1 MATSTSKKA
10 DDDSL
15 PKQPGDQET
24 AAITDPQE
32 QAGAQSAKAGELIDT
47 ANQTI
52 AAAARGELAQAAAA
66 APDLPAELNNIDFRV
81 MIGGPLQA
89 AVDAQVASS
98 IASMK
103 FINDVGFTAPDSSGK
118 RELVMVDFT
127 HDRTELDKDGNEVKK
142 EIKLKV
148 PFLAM
153 VQIPSLRIE
162 HVIIDFNAKLN
173 SIQRQDVS
181 DKLGIDAEVGG
192 SFGPVNFKVTASY
205 QRKSSSGLEVKKEY
219 SLSVQVKAVQDEIP
233 AGLEKVLALL
243 AA

>member
-1 MATSTSKKA
+1 
-10 DDDSL
+10 
-15 PKQPGDQET
+15 
-24 AAITDPQE
+24 
-32 QAGAQSAKAGELIDT
+32 
-47 ANQTI
+47 
-52 AAAARGELAQAAAA
+52 
-66 APDLPAELNNIDFRV
+66 
-81 MIGGPLQA
+81 
-89 AVDAQVASS
+89 
-98 IASMK
+98 
-103 FINDVGFTAPDSSGK
+103 
-118 RELVMVDFT
+118 
-127 HDRTELDKDGNEVKK
+127 
-142 EIKLKV
+142 
-148 PFLAM
+148 M